1 MTTKTIKKLIPVVAG
16 KRGGGGVVLGGI
28 QLLIDKSDPT
38 LTINNWPRKSCLLE
52 KKILKD
58 ARKLIIFLLIITVQ
72 VSIQRWRWDMS
83 SSLHNPL
90 FHNHIIYSIN
100 FAWFYLEQ
108 AMGIRPV
115 CDIALQNFY

>member
-1 MTTKTIKKLIPVVAG
+1 MTTKKINRLIPVVAG
-16 KRGGGGVVLGGI
+16 KRGPRGG
-28 QLLIDKSDPT
+28 IDKSDPT
-38 LTINNWPRKSCLLE
+38 LTINNWPRKSWSTIIAYQK

-100 FAWFYLEQ
+100 FVWFYLEQ